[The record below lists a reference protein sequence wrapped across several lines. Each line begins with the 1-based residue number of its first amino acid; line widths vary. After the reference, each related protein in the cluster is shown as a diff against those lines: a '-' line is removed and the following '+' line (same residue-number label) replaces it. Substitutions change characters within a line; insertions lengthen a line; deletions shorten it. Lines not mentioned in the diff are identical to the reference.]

1 MQTTDT
7 TAQEVTSELSK
18 HILSSDDWTI
28 EDGPNGTKILFH
40 KNRMYIP
47 DDITLRRK
55 IISDHHDTSV
65 TGHPSI
71 LGTLRA
77 IRMAYFWPG
86 MQQFV
91 RNYVNG
97 CAVCQQFKVS
107 THPTKPQLI
116 PIPSGSPRLFGSIGI
131 DFMTDLPLSAD
142 GYDSVMVTVDY
153 GSSKGV
159 ILTKTSKTGLT
170 AEHTAQLF
178 IDDVYSRF
186 GLPDKIMTDRGTQFN
201 SDFFKDLCHKLDIKP
216 SMTTAFH
223 PQANGG
229 TERVNQEIQCYL
241 SIFCINNPTSWPQA
255 LKKAEFVYNNRPHAD
270 RSQSPFELM
279 YGEAPRAF
287 PTAFGHSQFPTV
299 QARIDQL
306 NQWRKDA
313 IIAHDYARE
322 RMKTRIKEN
331 YIPFKIGQKVWLEGR
346 DLKLNY
352 NKKITM
358 K

>member
-1 MQTTDT
+1 MEYDVKLQHRKGKTMVVADALSRRADHAKGIEIKETITALPDNLWIQLLDQELQDAVAKLQTTDT

-40 KNRMYIP
+40 KNHMYIP

-55 IISDHHDTSV
+55 IVSDHHDTSV

-107 THPTKPQLI
+107 THPTKPQLF

-142 GYDSVMVTVDY
+142 GYDSIMVTVDH

-186 GLPDKIMTDRGTQFN
+186 GLPDKIMTDQGTQFN

-229 TERVNQEIQCYL
+229 TERVN
-241 SIFCINNPTSWPQA
+241 
-255 LKKAEFVYNNRPHAD
+255 
-270 RSQSPFELM
+270 
-279 YGEAPRAF
+279 
-287 PTAFGHSQFPTV
+287 
-299 QARIDQL
+299 
-306 NQWRKDA
+306 
-313 IIAHDYARE
+313 
-322 RMKTRIKEN
+322 
-331 YIPFKIGQKVWLEGR
+331 
-346 DLKLNY
+346 
-352 NKKITM
+352 
-358 K
+358 